1 MTQTTVAAL
10 SEPLAWPEGGVARVP
25 FRVFSDAEIYA
36 LEQEKIFKG
45 PIWNFLCMEVDV
57 AKPGDVRTTWVGET
71 PVVVT
76 HDQDEALEVADR
88 IVVME
93 EGRVVQEGTHQSLMA
108 QGGLYAHLAEL
119 QFRAD

>member
-76 HDQDEALEVADR
+76 HDQDGKLHAMINR
-88 IVVME
+88 C
-93 EGRVVQEGTHQSLMA
+93 
-108 QGGLYAHLAEL
+108 AH
-119 QFRAD
+119 